1 MMLIFKQTIPLNHPS
16 RHKHKKAQICCVLH
30 LSINLSMSFVSA
42 VSEHA
47 VSEGIDIQPFS

>member
-1 MMLIFKQTIPLNHPS
+1 MIAGCFTIPLNRPS
-16 RHKHKKAQICCVLH
+16 HNKPKKAQMCCVLH

-47 VSEGIDIQPFS
+47 VSEGTDIQPFS